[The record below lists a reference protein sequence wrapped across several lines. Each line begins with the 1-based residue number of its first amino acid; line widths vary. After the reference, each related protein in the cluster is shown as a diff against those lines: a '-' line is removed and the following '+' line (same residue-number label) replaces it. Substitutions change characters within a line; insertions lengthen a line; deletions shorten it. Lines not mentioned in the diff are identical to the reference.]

1 MQSFEK
7 SINRLNEI
15 VKQLQSGE
23 LSLDESLKVFEEGA
37 ELIGTCSS
45 ILDKAEQKVSKLS
58 ATGEKEEFTDES

>member
-37 ELIGTCSS
+37 ELIGTCSI

>member
-37 ELIGTCSS
+37 ELIGTCSN

-58 ATGEKEEFTDES
+58 ATGEKEEFIDES